1 MVLGEQ
7 TGAKLTW
14 PAVKKLCTQSD
25 IDRLACLAVAFIN
38 SGTVDQARPTPSPH
52 SNKIPENPFK
62 PPCSRARHRAAN
74 QFGSGIKPD
83 SYKRGLWVITKRIKD
98 AQASGKLDGVASS
111 PVMTPGKASTKKGGK
126 RAAGEDGD
134 RDDDEG
140 VQTPKRVKK
149 DGGGGKAVKEEEKGE
164 VGHSLA
170 SSREAGDDLD
180 DYFK

>member
-7 TGAKLTW
+7 TGATLTW
-14 PAVKKLCTQSD
+14 LAVKKLCTQSD

-38 SGTVDQARPTPSPH
+38 SGTVDQSIYTA
-52 SNKIPENPFK
+52 
-62 PPCSRARHRAAN
+62 AAN

-83 SYKRGLWVITKRIKD
+83 SYKRGLWVISKRIKD

-111 PVMTPGKASTKKGGK
+111 PVMSGKGTKKGGK
-126 RAAGEDGD
+126 RAGGEEGD
-134 RDDDEG
+134 PDDEEE

-149 DGGGGKAVKEEEKGE
+149 DGKAVKKEGVKGE
-164 VGHSLA
+164 VGHSLTSGEA
-170 SSREAGDDLD
+170 AGDDLD

>member
-38 SGTVDQARPTPSPH
+38 SGTVDQ
-52 SNKIPENPFK
+52 
-62 PPCSRARHRAAN
+62 
-74 QFGSGIKPD
+74 
-83 SYKRGLWVITKRIKD
+83 VISKRIKD
-98 AQASGKLDGVASS
+98 AQASGKLDGVAS
-111 PVMTPGKASTKKGGK
+111 PMATPGKGSTKKGVK
-126 RAAGEDGD
+126 RSAGEEGD
-134 RDDDEG
+134 RDDEE

-149 DGGGGKAVKEEEKGE
+149 DGKAVKKEEVKGE
-164 VGHSLA
+164 VGHSVA
-170 SSREAGDDLD
+170 SGREAGDDLD

>member
-38 SGTVDQARPTPSPH
+38 SGTVDQSIYTA
-52 SNKIPENPFK
+52 
-62 PPCSRARHRAAN
+62 AAN

-83 SYKRGLWVITKRIKD
+83 SYKRGLWVISKRIKD
-98 AQASGKLDGVASS
+98 AQASGKLDGVAS
-111 PVMTPGKASTKKGGK
+111 PLATPGKGTPKKGGK
-126 RAAGEDGD
+126 RAAGEEGD
-134 RDDDEG
+134 RDDEE

-149 DGGGGKAVKEEEKGE
+149 DSAGGGKGVKKEEVKGE
-164 VGHSLA
+164 VGHSVA
-170 SSREAGDDLD
+170 SGREAGDDLD

>member
-38 SGTVDQARPTPSPH
+38 SGTVDQSIYTA
-52 SNKIPENPFK
+52 
-62 PPCSRARHRAAN
+62 AAN

-83 SYKRGLWVITKRIKD
+83 SYKRGLWLATLANLARPRSCQVISKRIKD
-98 AQASGKLDGVASS
+98 AQASGKLDGVAS
-111 PVMTPGKASTKKGGK
+111 PLATPGKGTPKKGGK
-126 RAAGEDGD
+126 RAAGEEGD
-134 RDDDEG
+134 RDDEE

-149 DGGGGKAVKEEEKGE
+149 DSAGGGKGVKKEEVKGE
-164 VGHSLA
+164 SSVGFGL
-170 SSREAGDDLD
+170 RLCMVVC
-180 DYFK
+180 

>member
-38 SGTVDQARPTPSPH
+38 SGTVDQSIYTA
-52 SNKIPENPFK
+52 
-62 PPCSRARHRAAN
+62 AAN
-74 QFGSGIKPD
+74 QFGGGIKPD
-83 SYKRGLWVITKRIKD
+83 SYKRGLWVISKRIKD
-98 AQASGKLDGVASS
+98 AQASGKLDGVAS
-111 PVMTPGKASTKKGGK
+111 PLATPGKGTPKKGGK
-126 RAAGEDGD
+126 RAAGEEGD
-134 RDDDEG
+134 RDDEE

-149 DGGGGKAVKEEEKGE
+149 DGKAVKKEEVKGE
-164 VGHSLA
+164 VGHSV
-170 SSREAGDDLD
+170 AGDDLD